1 MILSIE
7 PSPYMNED
15 ETTTKNDGIIKA
27 LENALVFF
35 ETFCLMDDFE
45 AHVVDDE
52 TDIPST
58 TAEPDTTVI
67 TMPFPANKDI
77 EYPSHELAMK
87 DTMVHIEYPDRTKFV
102 SSMNHEQYEETKTYN
117 DLAVDA
123 GFFAKSCP
131 MVI

>member
-1 MILSIE
+1 L
-7 PSPYMNED
+7 
-15 ETTTKNDGIIKA
+15 T
-27 LENALVFF
+27 
-35 ETFCLMDDFE
+35 DDFE
-45 AHVVDDE
+45 AHAMDDE

-58 TAEPDTTVI
+58 TAKPETTVI
-67 TMPFPANKDI
+67 TMPFPANNDI

-102 SSMNHEQYEETKTYN
+102 SSMNHEQYEEMKSYN
-117 DLAVDA
+117 DLVVDA